1 MLTSLIITT
10 CILAG
15 PPPTESTGKP
25 VKIAW
30 LGATP
35 DNLYDEANLE
45 GARDVAKQLHA
56 KVKAFYSQFD
66 PALQLEQ
73 CAQVVQS
80 GKYDAI
86 VVIPAS
92 ATGIIPCVEQA
103 SAAGLAVVATDLPI
117 GPDTTTTEPQVPGQ
131 TGAVL
136 TPGAEFADALDTL
149 VANACAGAA
158 PCRILYLGGVFDFEF
173 EQAALAVLDD
183 LVAVNPDLEFVG
195 AYETFYDPGLAYS
208 LVEGLLADGVE
219 IDLVITAGDQMAMGA
234 ESAITDAGIPDGTI
248 RITGGG
254 AGEYGVQAV
263 RDGRWYATFVTLPY
277 DEGARAVEIA
287 IRAARELPIADNSID
302 PVELRGFPH
311 MMTIDNLDVFGDFA
325 GQWPG

>member
-1 MLTSLIITT
+1 MLTSLILTT

-15 PPPTESTGKP
+15 PPPAESTGKP
-25 VKIAW
+25 VKVAW

-45 GARDVAKQLHA
+45 GARDVARQLHA
-56 KVKAFYSQFD
+56 KVTAFYSQFD
-66 PALQLEQ
+66 PTLQLEQ

-80 GKYDAI
+80 GKYDAV

-136 TPGAEFADALDTL
+136 TPGAEFAGALDPL
-149 VANACAGAA
+149 VADACAGTT
-158 PCRILYLGGVFDFEF
+158 PCRILYLGGVLDFEF

-183 LVAVNPDLEFVG
+183 LVAADPDLEFVG
-195 AYETFYDPGLAYS
+195 AYETFYATDLAYS
-208 LVEGLLADGVE
+208 VVEGLLADGVE

-234 ESAITDAGIPDGTI
+234 ESAIAAAGVPDGTI

-277 DEGARAVEIA
+277 DEGALAVEMA
-287 IRAARELPIADNSID
+287 IRAARESPIADNSID

-311 MMTIDNLDVFGDFA
+311 MMTSDNLDAFGDFA